1 MTRKIAG
8 TLLLLFAALLGHAQ
22 DADRPDV
29 LFIAIDDLNDWVGVL
44 GGHPQAKTPNIDA
57 LAARGM
63 VFANAHATAAICNP
77 SRTSLMLGLRPSTTG
92 IYENDPSW
100 LDREHL
106 ADLPTIPRYFRD
118 HGYRTLGAG
127 KIYHAHTYRIDAF
140 SGYQDARAW
149 DAFYPSFERQL
160 PDEVGPPVRP
170 ANGNPINIG
179 FDWSHVVAD
188 DRAMGDGQV
197 AAWISER
204 LLEPTDRPRFVAA
217 GIYRP
222 HLPWYLPQAYY
233 DAHPLP
239 DIVLPTVL
247 ENDLDDVSEIGREF
261 EQGGFMPPRDIHEWV
276 VEADKWA
283 EGVQAYLASVTF
295 ADAMV
300 GQIVDALDRSGRTG
314 NTIIALWSDHGW
326 HLGEKQR
333 WRKHTLWEE
342 STRVPL
348 IFVAPGV
355 TVPGSRSERTVSLL
369 DLFPTL
375 AELAGIET
383 PGHLEGTSLVPLLED
398 PDLEWNRPAISTHH
412 FGNHAVRTERFRFI
426 RYYDGSEELYGHD
439 TDPNEWHNLADDPDY
454 AEVIADLASWL
465 PPEEAPDLRYVDE
478 P

>member
-1 MTRKIAG
+1 MRNSLAIV
-8 TLLLLFAALLGHAQ
+8 LLLATTALGVHAQ

-44 GGHPQAKTPNIDA
+44 GGHPQAITPNIDA
-57 LAARGM
+57 LAARGL
-63 VFANAHATAAICNP
+63 VFTNAHAPAAICNP
-77 SRTSLMLGLRPSTTG
+77 SRTALMLSLRPSTTG

-100 LDREHL
+100 LDHEHL
-106 ADLPTIPRYFRD
+106 ADQPTIPRYFRD

-127 KIYHAHTYRIDAF
+127 KIFHAHTYSMDAF
-140 SGYQDARAW
+140 KGYHDARAW
-149 DAFYPSFERQL
+149 DAYYPSFERQL
-160 PDEVGPPVRP
+160 PDEVGPPDRP
-170 ANGNPINIG
+170 ANENPITIN

-204 LLEPTDRPRFVAA
+204 LLDSTDGARFVAA

-222 HLPWYLPQAYY
+222 HPPWYVPQAYF
-233 DAHPLP
+233 DAYPLP

-261 EQGGFMPPRDIHEWV
+261 TQDSSMPPLDLHEWV

-300 GQIVDALDRSGRTG
+300 GQIVDALDRSGRAD
-314 NTIIALWSDHGW
+314 NTIIVLWGDHGW
-326 HLGEKQR
+326 HLGEKLR
-333 WRKHTLWEE
+333 WRKQTLWEE

-348 IFVAPGV
+348 IFVAPGL
-355 TVPGSRSERTVSLL
+355 TAPGSRSERAVSLL

-375 AELAGIET
+375 AELAGLDVPE
-383 PGHLEGTSLVPLLED
+383 HLEGTSLLPLLEN
-398 PDLEWNRPAISTHH
+398 PDAAWDRPAISTHH
-412 FGNHAVRTERFRFI
+412 FGNHAVRSERFRYI
-426 RYYDGSEELYGHD
+426 RYNDGSEELYDHD
-439 TDPNEWHNLADDPDY
+439 ADPNEWHNLADDPDY
-454 AEVIADLASWL
+454 ADAKVELASWL
-465 PPEEAPDLRYVDE
+465 PTENAPDLRPE
-478 P
+478 EEE

>member
-1 MTRKIAG
+1 MRNSLVIV
-8 TLLLLFAALLGHAQ
+8 LLLTTTALGVHAQ

-44 GGHPQAKTPNIDA
+44 GGHPQAITPNIDA
-57 LAARGM
+57 LAARGL
-63 VFANAHATAAICNP
+63 VFTNAHAPAAICNP
-77 SRTSLMLGLRPSTTG
+77 SRTALMLSLRPSTTG

-100 LDREHL
+100 LDHEHL

-118 HGYRTLGAG
+118 HGYRALGAG
-127 KIYHAHTYRIDAF
+127 KIFHAHTYYMGAF
-140 SGYQDARAW
+140 KGYHDARAW
-149 DAFYPSFERQL
+149 DAYYPSFERQL
-160 PDEVGPPVRP
+160 PDEVGPPDRP
-170 ANGNPINIG
+170 ANENPITIN
-179 FDWSHVVAD
+179 FDWSHVVTD

-204 LLEPTDRPRFVAA
+204 LLDSTDGPRFVAA

-222 HLPWYLPQAYY
+222 HPPWYVPQAYF

-261 EQGGFMPPRDIHEWV
+261 TQDSSMPPLDLHEWV

-300 GQIVDALDRSGRTG
+300 GQIVDALDRSGRAD
-314 NTIIALWSDHGW
+314 NTIIVLWGDHGW
-326 HLGEKQR
+326 HLGEKLR
-333 WRKHTLWEE
+333 WRKQTLWEE

-348 IFVAPGV
+348 IFVAPGL
-355 TVPGSRSERTVSLL
+355 TAPGSRSERAVSLL

-375 AELAGIET
+375 AELAGLDVPE
-383 PGHLEGTSLVPLLED
+383 HLEGTSLVPLLEN
-398 PDLEWNRPAISTHH
+398 PDAAWDRPAISTHH
-412 FGNHAVRTERFRFI
+412 FGNHAVRSERFRYI
-426 RYYDGSEELYGHD
+426 RYNDGSEELYDHGA
-439 TDPNEWHNLADDPDY
+439 DPNEWHNLADDPDY
-454 AEVIADLASWL
+454 ADAKAELASWL
-465 PPEEAPDLRYVDE
+465 PTENAPDLE
-478 P
+478 FEEEE

>member
-8 TLLLLFAALLGHAQ
+8 TLLLLFAAFPGHAQ

-63 VFANAHATAAICNP
+63 VFANAHASASICNP

-92 IYENDPSW
+92 IYENEPNW

-179 FDWSHVVAD
+179 FDWSHVVTD

-222 HLPWYLPQAYY
+222 HLPWYLPQAYF

-261 EQGGFMPPRDIHEWV
+261 TQGTFMPALDIHEWV
-276 VEADKWA
+276 VEANKWA

-300 GQIVDALDRSGRTG
+300 GQIVDALDSSGRAG

-355 TVPGSRSERTVSLL
+355 TAPGSRSERTVSLL

-398 PDLEWNRPAISTHH
+398 PDLVWNRPAISTHQL
-412 FGNHAVRTERFRFI
+412 GNHAVRTERFRFI
-426 RYYDGSEELYGHD
+426 RYYDGSEELYDRD

-454 AEVIADLASWL
+454 AEAIAELAGWL

>member
-1 MTRKIAG
+1 MARNTTGA
-8 TLLLLFAALLGHAQ
+8 LLLLAALAGHAQ
-22 DADRPDV
+22 EAERPDV

-63 VFANAHATAAICNP
+63 LFTNAHSTAAICNP

-92 IYENDPSW
+92 IYENEPSW
-100 LDREHL
+100 LDHDHL
-106 ADLPTIPRYFRD
+106 ADLPTIPRHFRN

-127 KIYHAHTYRIDAF
+127 KTFHAHTYRRAAF
-140 SGYQDARAW
+140 SGYQDVRAW
-149 DAFYPSFERQL
+149 DAYYPSFERQL
-160 PDEVGPPVRP
+160 PDEVGPPDRRP
-170 ANGNPINIG
+170 ANRNPVTINI
-179 FDWSHVVAD
+179 DWSPVVAD

-204 LLEPTDRPRFVAA
+204 LLDSADTPRFVAA

-222 HLPWYLPQAYY
+222 HPPWFLPQAYF
-233 DAHPLP
+233 DAHPLA

-247 ENDLDDVSEIGREF
+247 DNDLDDVSAIGREF
-261 EQGGFMPPRDIHEWV
+261 TQDSTMPALDIHEWV
-276 VEADKWA
+276 LATNKWA

-300 GQIVDALDRSGRTG
+300 GQIIDALDRSGRADD
-314 NTIIALWSDHGW
+314 TIIALWSDHGW

-355 TVPGSRSERTVSLL
+355 TTPGSRSARTVSLL

-375 AELAGIET
+375 VELAGIET
-383 PGHLEGTSLVPLLED
+383 PGHLEGISLVPLLEN
-398 PDLEWNRPAISTHH
+398 PDAEWNRPAVTTHQ
-412 FGNHAVRTERFRFI
+412 FGNHSVRGERFRYI
-426 RYYDGSEELYGHD
+426 RYVDGSEELYDHD
-439 TDPNEWHNLADDPDY
+439 ADPDEWHNLAADPRY
-454 AEVIADLASWL
+454 AAAKAELAGWL
-465 PPEEAPDLRYVDE
+465 PTEEAPDLRFQ
-478 P
+478 

>member
-1 MTRKIAG
+1 MTRKIVGA
-8 TLLLLFAALLGHAQ
+8 LLLLMAALAGHAQ
-22 DADRPDV
+22 NAGRPDV

-63 VFANAHATAAICNP
+63 VFTNAHAVAAICNP
-77 SRTSLMLGLRPSTTG
+77 SRTALMLSLLPSTTG

-100 LDREHL
+100 LDHEHL
-106 ADLPTIPRYFRD
+106 VDLPTIPRYFRD

-127 KIYHAHTYRIDAF
+127 KIFHSHTYYLDAF
-140 SGYQDARAW
+140 KGYHDARAW
-149 DAFYPSFERQL
+149 DAYYPSFERQL
-160 PDEVGPPVRP
+160 PDEVGPPERP
-170 ANGNPINIG
+170 ANRNPITIN

-204 LLEPTDRPRFVAA
+204 LLDSADVPRFVAA

-222 HLPWYLPQAYY
+222 HLPWFLPQAYF
-233 DAHPLP
+233 DAHPLA

-261 EQGGFMPPRDIHEWV
+261 TQDTSMPALDLHEWV
-276 VEADKWA
+276 VEAGMWA

-300 GQIVDALDRSGRTG
+300 GQIIDALDSSGRAD
-314 NTIIALWSDHGW
+314 NTIIVLWSDHGW

-333 WRKHTLWEE
+333 WRKQTLWEE

-348 IFVAPGV
+348 IFVVPGV
-355 TVPGSRSERTVSLL
+355 TTPGSRSARTVSLL

-375 AELAGIET
+375 AELAGIEA
-383 PGHLEGTSLVPLLED
+383 PEHLEGTSLVPLLED
-398 PDLEWNRPAISTHH
+398 PDLVWDRPAISTHH
-412 FGNHAVRTERFRFI
+412 FGNHAVRSERFRYI
-426 RYYDGSEELYGHD
+426 RYNDGSEELYDHD
-439 TDPNEWHNLADDPDY
+439 ADPNEWHNLADDPDY
-454 AEVIADLASWL
+454 ADAIAELASWL
-465 PPEEAPDLRYVDE
+465 PTEEAPDLRFVDE

>member
-1 MTRKIAG
+1 MTRKIAW

-63 VFANAHATAAICNP
+63 VFANAHASAVICNP

-92 IYENDPSW
+92 IYENESNW
-100 LDREHL
+100 LDHEHL

-170 ANGNPINIG
+170 ANGNPIHIG
-179 FDWSHVVAD
+179 FDWSNVVAD

-197 AAWISER
+197 AAWISE
-204 LLEPTDRPRFVAA
+204 LLIEPTDRPRFVAA

-222 HLPWYLPQAYY
+222 HLPWYLPQAYF

-247 ENDLDDVSEIGREF
+247 INDLDDVSEIGREF
-261 EQGGFMPPRDIHEWV
+261 EQGAFMPPLDIHEWV
-276 VEADKWA
+276 VEADKWG

-300 GQIVDALDRSGRTG
+300 GQIVDALDRSGRAG

-355 TVPGSRSERTVSLL
+355 TAPGSRSERTVSLI

-383 PGHLEGTSLVPLLED
+383 PGHLEGTSLVPLLRN
-398 PDLEWNRPAISTHH
+398 PDLEWNSPAISTHH
-412 FGNHAVRTERFRFI
+412 FGNHAVRNERYRYI
-426 RYYDGSEELYGHD
+426 RYYDGSEELYDHD
-439 TDPNEWHNLADDPDY
+439 ADPNEWHNLADDPDY
-454 AEVIADLASWL
+454 ADAKAELASWL
-465 PPEEAPDLRYVDE
+465 PSEEAPDLRFVDE

>member
-1 MTRKIAG
+1 MTRKTAG
-8 TLLLLFAALLGHAQ
+8 ILFLLFAALPGHAQ
-22 DADRPDV
+22 DAGRPDV

-63 VFANAHATAAICNP
+63 VFANAHASAVICNP
-77 SRTSLMLGLRPSTTG
+77 SRTSLMLGLRPSTNG
-92 IYENDPSW
+92 IYENDSNW
-100 LDREHL
+100 LDHQHL

-222 HLPWYLPQAYY
+222 HLPWYLPQAYF

-247 ENDLDDVSEIGREF
+247 ENDLEDVSEIGREF
-261 EQGGFMPPRDIHEWV
+261 TQGTFMPALDIHEWV
-276 VEADKWA
+276 VEANKWA

-300 GQIVDALDRSGRTG
+300 GQIVDALDSSGRAG

-355 TVPGSRSERTVSLL
+355 TAPGSRSARIVSLL

-375 AELAGIET
+375 AELAGIEA
-383 PGHLEGTSLVPLLED
+383 PSHLEGTSLVPLLRD
-398 PDLEWNRPAISTHH
+398 PDAEWNRPAISTHQ
-412 FGNHAVRTERFRFI
+412 FGNHAVRSERFRYI
-426 RYYDGSEELYGHD
+426 RYYDGSEELYDHD
-439 TDPNEWHNLADDPDY
+439 ADPNEWHNVADDPDY
-454 AEVIADLASWL
+454 ADAKAELASWL
-465 PPEEAPDLRYVDE
+465 PTGDAPDLRFVRE

>member
-63 VFANAHATAAICNP
+63 VFANAHASAVICNP

-92 IYENDPSW
+92 IYENESNW
-100 LDREHL
+100 LDHQHL
-106 ADLPTIPRYFRD
+106 AELPTIPRYFRD

-222 HLPWYLPQAYY
+222 HLPWYLPQAYF

-261 EQGGFMPPRDIHEWV
+261 TQGTFMPAVDIHEWV
-276 VEADKWA
+276 VEANKWA

-300 GQIVDALDRSGRTG
+300 GQIVGALDSSSRAG

-355 TVPGSRSERTVSLL
+355 TAPGSRSERTVSLL

-375 AELAGIET
+375 ADLAGIET

-398 PDLEWNRPAISTHH
+398 PDLEWNRPAISTHQL
-412 FGNHAVRTERFRFI
+412 GNHAVRSERYRYI
-426 RYYDGSEELYGHD
+426 RYYDGSEELYDRD

>member
-1 MTRKIAG
+1 MRNSLAIV
-8 TLLLLFAALLGHAQ
+8 LLLATTALGVHAQ

-44 GGHPQAKTPNIDA
+44 GGHPQAITPNIDA
-57 LAARGM
+57 LAARGL
-63 VFANAHATAAICNP
+63 VFTNAHAPAAICNP
-77 SRTSLMLGLRPSTTG
+77 SRTALMLSLRPSTTG

-100 LDREHL
+100 LDHEHL

-127 KIYHAHTYRIDAF
+127 KIFHAHTYYMDAF
-140 SGYQDARAW
+140 KGYHDARAW
-149 DAFYPSFERQL
+149 DAYYPSFERQL
-160 PDEVGPPVRP
+160 PDEVGPPDRP
-170 ANGNPINIG
+170 ANENPITIN
-179 FDWSHVVAD
+179 FDWSHVVTD

-204 LLEPTDRPRFVAA
+204 LLDSTDGPRFVAA

-222 HLPWYLPQAYY
+222 HPPWYVPQAYF

-247 ENDLDDVSEIGREF
+247 EDDLNDVSEVGREF
-261 EQGGFMPPRDIHEWV
+261 TQDSSMPPLDLHDWV
-276 VEADKWA
+276 VEADMWA

-300 GQIVDALDRSGRTG
+300 GQILDALDRSGRADS
-314 NTIIALWSDHGW
+314 TIIVLWGDHGW

-333 WRKHTLWEE
+333 WRKQTLWEE

-348 IFVAPGV
+348 IFVAPSV
-355 TVPGSRSERTVSLL
+355 TAPGTRSERAVSLL

-375 AELAGIET
+375 AELVGIDT
-383 PGHLEGTSLVPLLED
+383 PEHLEGTSLVPLLDD
-398 PDLEWNRPAISTHH
+398 PDAEWDRPAISTHH
-412 FGNHAVRTERFRFI
+412 FGNHAVRSERFRYI
-426 RYYDGSEELYGHD
+426 RYHDGSEELYDHD
-439 TDPNEWHNLADDPDY
+439 ADPNEWHNLAGNPEY
-454 AEVIADLASWL
+454 ADAKAELASWL
-465 PPEEAPDLRYVDE
+465 PTENAPDLRPE
-478 P
+478 EEQ